1 MNLVD
6 MNGKSMIVMGSWMF
20 IYIFMDTDILM
31 DLFTDFNGTT
41 GVLVPE
47 ILYIYINEYG
57 QW

>member
-47 ILYIYINEYG
+47 ILYIYK
-57 QW
+57 